1 MMGILS
7 GKVSNVS
14 SWQWS
19 ENGRLLLLRWPQYF
33 FAILI
38 RNIGTWCIGSRTTI
52 SVASSI
58 KLVSIVPLVG
68 TRISYIQY
76 ANRGTCLKGRTETSA
91 SVDARWGFK
100 PRIDYNSTHR
110 RSLSLLVLFGAA
122 FQQPRRMN
130 HRSIWSNEMSQK
142 LKCKCWWCMWR
153 RRQVVHNLS
162 CCFNGLLMCMLQM
175 LHFKFQSV
183 VYSYS

>member
-76 ANRGTCLKGRTETSA
+76 ANRGTCLKGRTEASA

-110 RSLSLLVLFGAA
+110 RSLPLPPCPFRCRIPATKTNESPFNLVKWNVPQVEMQVLMVHVAA
-122 FQQPRRMN
+122 AAG
-130 HRSIWSNEMSQK
+130 RS
-142 LKCKCWWCMWR
+142 
-153 RRQVVHNLS
+153 
-162 CCFNGLLMCMLQM
+162 
-175 LHFKFQSV
+175 
-183 VYSYS
+183 